1 MSNNL
6 KAFKVS
12 SVITKD
18 TGTSFGQQ
26 QFIAVTVYQKLC
38 YLVHNDDETW
48 EKDIQIEVSEFDN
61 CREYG
66 FQYRVLN
73 GKQDVSFTVYEH
85 RNSDRIIINGCKT
98 EDIQSYG
105 AYLKGG
111 SSRDY
116 LASFGYEE
124 YNKVTDQLFKFLVQ
138 TYNGTFDETILDVN
152 KKD

>member
-12 SVITKD
+12 SVITKF
-18 TGTSFGQQ
+18 TGPSIEQQ

-38 YLVHNDDETW
+38 YLVANDDETW

-85 RNSDRIIINGCKT
+85 RNSDNIIINGCKT
-98 EDIQSYG
+98 EDVQPYG

-111 SSRDY
+111 SKWDY
-116 LASFGYEE
+116 LACFGYEE

-138 TYNGTFDETILDVN
+138 TYNGTFDESRLVVE
-152 KKD
+152 K